1 MQITS
6 NENSNT
12 KYVQIYL
19 TEEELKRQDTKE
31 VIKNYKKQKYKI
43 GVFIT
48 GEENYPE
55 VLKKIVMKQVELSD
69 NVC

>member
-19 TEEELKRQDTKE
+19 TEEELKIQDTKE

-55 VLKKIVMKQVELSD
+55 VLKKIVMKQVELD
-69 NVC
+69 HNVC

>member
-19 TEEELKRQDTKE
+19 TEEELKKQGTKE
-31 VIKNYKKQKYKI
+31 IIENYKKQKYKI

>member
-31 VIKNYKKQKYKI
+31 VIKK
-43 GVFIT
+43 
-48 GEENYPE
+48 
-55 VLKKIVMKQVELSD
+55 LSISLLSSYLFLI
-69 NVC
+69 